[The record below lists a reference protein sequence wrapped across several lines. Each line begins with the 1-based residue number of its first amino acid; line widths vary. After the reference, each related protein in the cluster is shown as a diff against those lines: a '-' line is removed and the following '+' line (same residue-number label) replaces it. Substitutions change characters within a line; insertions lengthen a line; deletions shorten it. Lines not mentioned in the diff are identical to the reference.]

1 MPPIRRGLFLAPEE
15 RDIGSPQRQLGE
27 GVNKFTVQLKHN
39 KINIIGLGNT
49 LHGDEGFGVAAVNA
63 FRESSSY
70 PESVNFIDGGTQ
82 GVYLLDFIESCDALM
97 VFDALIPLE
106 YDRGV
111 YVYHNEELPAFIHR
125 KMSSHQMGFSE
136 LIGVAKLRGRMPKEL
151 VLIGIPPRELELSL
165 NLSAEVA
172 NLLPEAVEKGRA
184 IVDKW
189 LSAEE

>member
-1 MPPIRRGLFLAPEE
+1 M
-15 RDIGSPQRQLGE
+15 
-27 GVNKFTVQLKHN
+27 KHS

-70 PESVNFIDGGTQ
+70 PESVSFIDGGTQ

-111 YVYHNEELPAFIHR
+111 YVYRNEELPAFIHR

-165 NLSAEVA
+165 NLSAEVSG
-172 NLLPEAVEKGRA
+172 LLPEAVEKGRA
-184 IVDKW
+184 IVDSW

>member
-1 MPPIRRGLFLAPEE
+1 M
-15 RDIGSPQRQLGE
+15 
-27 GVNKFTVQLKHN
+27 KHS

-63 FRESSSY
+63 FRDSSDY

-111 YVYHNEELPAFIHR
+111 YVYQNEELPAFIHR

-151 VLIGIPPRELELSL
+151 VLIGIPPRELSLSL

-172 NLLPEAVEKGRA
+172 GLLPEAVEKGRA
-184 IVDKW
+184 IIDNW